1 MKVNKE
7 IIKKHSE
14 TKEGFSFNFLLFDQ
28 KQLTIKNEYLR
39 SKEETNKH
47 TKVWWEIGH
56 VREIRRSL
64 TRYK

>member
-14 TKEGFSFNFLLFDQ
+14 TKRGFSFNFLLFDQ

-47 TKVWWEIGH
+47 TKV
-56 VREIRRSL
+56 
-64 TRYK
+64 